1 MAHEIDRSDSVKK
14 RLRAVI
20 EQHMP
25 SRFLIAALLAF
36 SAARLVAAE
45 PDVDSGAM
53 PRVPPTPPERVLDT
67 FSLKPGLRLELV
79 AAEPLVV
86 DPIAMSFDENGRLY
100 VVEMRDYSERRPE
113 QLGRIRLLEDTDGDG
128 RFDKSTVFTADLA
141 WPTAVV
147 CWDGGVFV
155 GTTPDILYF
164 KDTNRDGVADVREVI
179 FSGFASDYAPYATN
193 KLNVQAMM
201 NSFQWTFDNRIHG
214 ASGGSGGKVRRLN
227 SPFTRAWRELAGIA
241 PATEKLTP
249 PAVDL
254 RGKDFSFDPRTLELR
269 AESGGAQHGM
279 SFDDLG
285 RKFVCSNSD
294 HLQQVLYEDR
304 YIGADTWFNLP
315 PARVSIAADGPA
327 APVFRRSPD
336 EPWRVIRTQWRV
348 SGIVPGM
355 IEGGGRPSGYF
366 TGATGATIYRGD
378 ALGPDYAGDAFI
390 ADCGSNLVHRKKLR
404 SASAR
409 LALVGERPPSDQG
422 VEFLASTDNWFRPV
436 QFANAP
442 DGALYIA
449 DMYREII
456 EHPWSLPESIKK
468 HLDLNSGN
476 DRGRIFR
483 VVSENFQQRPRPQ
496 LSLVSAPELAALLEH
511 PNGWHRDTA
520 ARLLCQRQDLSAV
533 PELERLVA
541 GGTMLGRLH
550 ALYAL
555 DGLGALQER
564 HVLQAMRAA
573 EPELRVH
580 GVRLSE
586 RFSASLS
593 PALVE
598 SLTTVANA
606 SAPGAPFLAVDFQLA
621 WTLSRLPRP
630 DADRI
635 ATAFLARLYREGHP
649 GVTQSTNSAG
659 AAAWFLPAVMNSLGS
674 DPVMVLERTMKGAT
688 LELPLRT
695 LAPGQTAGRMPPP
708 LPRFGLATDQLE
720 IIARFARIIGT
731 RRNDVEVRRTLALI
745 ESTAGNTAPRIESR
759 ELRKNWLALAELAEG
774 LEAGGATLTRYVAG
788 TNPGPVLRAAQRV
801 ALASGP
807 AVAGERVVAIRALA
821 SVAAPSLRTNLLAL
835 AVAEAE
841 PSEVRLAAVT
851 GLFRPAAGE
860 AGVDLLQRWD
870 RLLPAQRV
878 LALERLVARRERI
891 VVLLAGIKSGLVRP
905 GELTPAQQ
913 NALRNHSDESIRE
926 QAKAALGD
934 AASGSRAEALKKFL
948 PALQLTGSLDAGRK
962 IFSARCALCHRL
974 GDEGFALGP
983 DLASVRANGGE
994 KLLASIIEPNLEVA
1008 PAFASYEVELRNGE
1022 SLSGVIA
1029 SESEGA
1035 VLLRQA
1041 SGKEL
1046 DVFRKNILSMRSTGQ
1061 SLMPEGLEDGLSLQ
1075 NMADLL
1081 EFVLSAP

>member
-1 MAHEIDRSDSVKK
+1 MI
-14 RLRAVI
+14 
-20 EQHMP
+20 
-25 SRFLIAALLAF
+25 FLLGLG
-36 SAARLVAAE
+36 SLTAAE
-45 PDVDSGAM
+45 PEVAPEQM
-53 PRVPPTPPERVLDT
+53 PRVPPTPPERALDT

-79 AAEPLVV
+79 AAEPLVMSPV
-86 DPIAMSFDENGRLY
+86 AMSFDENGRLY

-113 QLGRIRLLEDTDGDG
+113 QLGRVRLLEDTDGDG
-128 RFDKSTVFTADLA
+128 RFDKSTVFAADLP

-201 NSFQWTFDNRIHG
+201 NSFQWTLDNRIHG

-227 SPFTRAWRELAGIA
+227 SPFTRAWREGVGVS
-241 PATEKLTP
+241 ATANMTTP

-304 YIGADTWFNLP
+304 YLGPDTWFNLP

-404 SASAR
+404 PVPAR
-409 LALVGERPPSDQG
+409 LALVGERPSTDQG

-456 EHPWSLPESIKK
+456 EHPWSLPDSIKK

-476 DRGRIFR
+476 DRGRIYR
-483 VVSENFQQRPRPQ
+483 VVAENFQQRPRPQ
-496 LSLVSAPELAALLEH
+496 LSLLSTPELAALLEH

-520 ARLLCQRQDLSAV
+520 ARLLYQRQDLSAV
-533 PELERLVA
+533 PELERLA
-541 GGTMLGRLH
+541 TGTGLTGRVH

-555 DGLGALQER
+555 SGLAALQER
-564 HVLQAMRAA
+564 HVIQAMRAA
-573 EPELRVH
+573 EPEFRVH

-586 RFSASLS
+586 RFGVS
-593 PALVE
+593 PSTALVE
-598 SLTTVANA
+598 ALTTVANA
-606 SAPGAPFLAVDFQLA
+606 SAPGAPFLFVDFQLA
-621 WTLSRLPRP
+621 WTLGQIKSLH
-630 DADRI
+630 AERI
-635 ATAFLARLYREGHP
+635 ANAFFNRLYREGHP
-649 GVTQSTNSAG
+649 GLRRTTDNAGDSAL
-659 AAAWFLPAVMNSLGS
+659 FLPAVVNAVSK
-674 DPVMVLERTMKGAT
+674 DPVVLLERTIRRLGPA
-688 LELPLRT
+688 LPL
-695 LAPGQTAGRMPPP
+695 PPP
-708 LPRFGLATDQLE
+708 IDLRGARSLPPEIGAQLAAERFE
-720 IIARFARIIGT
+720 IAGRFARIIGT
-731 RRNDVEVRRTLALI
+731 RRKDDEIQRSLVAIGRTP
-745 ESTAGNTAPRIESR
+745 GNNERTTSLQDQR
-759 ELRKNWLALAELAEG
+759 LTWTVLAELAEG
-774 LEAGGATLTRYVAG
+774 LEEGGVTLARYGGG
-788 TNPGPVLRAAQRV
+788 TNLSPALRAAQRI
-801 ALASGP
+801 ALATEHP
-807 AVAGERVVAIRALA
+807 VPGERVAAMRALA
-821 SVAAPSLRTNLLAL
+821 SVPATSLRSNLLAL

-841 PSEVRLAAVT
+841 SPEIRLAALNA
-851 GLFRPAAGE
+851 LFRPVAGE
-860 AGVDLLQRWD
+860 ASAELVERWS

-878 LALERLVARRERI
+878 VAMERLLARPERATA
-891 VVLLAGIKSGLVRP
+891 LLAGVKDGQVRR
-905 GELTPAQQ
+905 GELTAAQQ
-913 NALRNHSDESIRE
+913 SALRNHRDAGVRQ
-926 QAKAALGD
+926 QALALLAD
-934 AASGSRAEALKKFL
+934 AGGGSRAESLKKFL
-948 PALQLTGSLDAGRK
+948 PALQLAGSLEAGRK
-962 IFSARCALCHRL
+962 IFASRCALCHRL
-974 GDEGFALGP
+974 GGEGFALGP
-983 DLASVRANGGE
+983 DLASVRSNGGE
-994 KLLASIIEPNLEVA
+994 KLLTSIIDPNREVA
-1008 PAFASYEVELRNGE
+1008 PAFASYDVELRNGE
-1022 SLSGVIA
+1022 SVSGVIA

-1035 VLLRQA
+1035 ILLRQA
-1041 SGKEL
+1041 GGKEL
-1046 DVFRKNILSMRSTGQ
+1046 DVFRKNIVSMRSAGQ
-1061 SLMPEGLEDGLSLQ
+1061 SLMPEGLEQGLSPQ
-1075 NMADLL
+1075 DMADLL
-1081 EFVLSAP
+1081 TFVLNVQ